1 MSDYLSGGLSAL
13 RAGATTD
20 RSLIDRYL
28 TKESPSAARVGAR
41 YFISSPPRWRGR
53 LPRKRGEPRGGSP
66 LESAVIFES
75 QGAVRSGML
84 AGPGS
89 SPRS

>member
-13 RAGATTD
+13 GAGATTD

-28 TKESPSAARVGAR
+28 TKGSPSAARVGAR
-41 YFISSPPRWRGR
+41 YFISSPPRLRGR
-53 LPRKRGEPRGGSP
+53 LPCKQGELQGGSP
-66 LESAVIFES
+66 LELAVILGS
-75 QGAVRSGML
+75 QEADRSRLL

-89 SPRS
+89 NLQS